1 MDFTKIDT
9 ILKEHKNNVGQLIG
23 ILQDVQAVYN
33 YLPKH
38 ALEYVAQKLDITESR
53 VYGIATF
60 FRAFSLI
67 PRGKH
72 QIHVCMG
79 TACHVR
85 GAKRI
90 LEELERELDVSAGQT
105 TKDGEFTVETV
116 NCVGA
121 CALGPVVIKDG
132 EYHGKM
138 TTDKVA
144 TLTAKKGAKVG
155 RSSSK
160 K

>member
-1 MDFTKIDT
+1 MDISIVDN
-9 ILKEHKNNVGQLIG
+9 ICAEHNNRPDHLIG
-23 ILQDVQAVYN
+23 ILQDVQAQYR

-38 ALEYVAQKLDITESR
+38 PLERVAERLGVSLSQVFS
-53 VYGIATF
+53 VATF

-67 PRGKH
+67 PRGEKEV
-72 QIHVCMG
+72 HVCLG

-90 LEELERELDVSAGQT
+90 LEEMERGFGINVGET
-105 TKDGEFTVETV
+105 TKDMKVTLETV

-121 CALGPVVIKDG
+121 CALGPVVVVND

-138 TTDKVA
+138 DSTKA
-144 TLTAKKGAKVG
+144 AKLIKEIKGLAK
-155 RSSSK
+155 
-160 K
+160 